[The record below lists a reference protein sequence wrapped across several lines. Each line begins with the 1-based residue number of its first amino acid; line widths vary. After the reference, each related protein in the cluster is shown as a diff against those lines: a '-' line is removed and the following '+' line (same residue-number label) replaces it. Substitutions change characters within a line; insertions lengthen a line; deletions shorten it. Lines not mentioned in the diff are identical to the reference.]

1 MVKVKSF
8 QEKVPCLSSYVSTHQ
23 EPLQAN
29 PPWSG
34 SKQKLSD
41 ASTRLNITQLGNP
54 NYEQQGHQT
63 AEVQKLCLLRALN
76 SRESIHPPSPLT
88 YSKWIKLFCSIR
100 ETSHQVK
107 GQGHSVSSTVQSVK
121 PWFSM
126 YCSSTSITWQVCNS
140 ICSFCLSVIRV
151 ILKN

>member
-1 MVKVKSF
+1 MSLHTRNPCKRTHHDL
-8 QEKVPCLSSYVSTHQ
+8 VPSRSWVTPSTR
-23 EPLQAN
+23 L
-29 PPWSG
+29 
-34 SKQKLSD
+34 L
-41 ASTRLNITQLGNP
+41 RLNITQLGNL

-63 AEVQKLCLLRALN
+63 AEVQKLYLLWALN
-76 SRESIHPPSPLT
+76 SRGFIHPPSPLT
-88 YSKWIKLFCSIR
+88 YSKRIKLFCSIR

-121 PWFSM
+121 PCFSM

-151 ILKN
+151 ILKY